1 MNKPTKRNSYLPPI
15 HPGDIL
21 KTEFM
26 EPMGISANQLARL
39 LSVPPN
45 RVLEIVNGKR
55 GISLETAYKLSCCF
69 GTSSEMWLN
78 LQQRYELRK
87 ARYEHLTDKWE
98 QEVRSLKASA

>member
-1 MNKPTKRNSYLPPI
+1 MKRNKEENTYLPPI
-15 HPGDIL
+15 HPGGIL

-26 EPMGISANQLARL
+26 EPLSISSNHLARL

-55 GISLETAYKLSCCF
+55 GISLETAYKLSRCF
-69 GTSSEMWLN
+69 GTSVEMWLN

-87 ARYEHLTDKWE
+87 ARYDRVTDKWDK
-98 QEVRSLKASA
+98 EVRLLESA